1 MGIDTRSPSSSKI
14 VIKQLSY
21 YNRDKSSISEA
32 ETSEVRRRFRI
43 EAEVLE
49 KLSNGNLNIPNL
61 KAYINEG
68 DEFYLVQEFIDG
80 YNLEQLLQQKLW
92 DEGQIKWFLSESL
105 KILIY
110 IHSHNVIHRDI
121 KPSNFMFARHND
133 QPKLFLIDFGAVK
146 QVIYDD
152 SLNQSTMLIGTN
164 GYFPPEQFAGNP
176 KFASDIYALGM
187 TALHLLTGK
196 SPNNFAKSENG
207 VMVNVDELIPF
218 VSSELRKIIRKCV
231 NPSLLDRY
239 NLASIVLDDLEKTSN
254 SDLGYQEA
262 INRTIKSTEYIRI
275 DAEEL
280 NSTYSKKDGLEDK
293 KDKNNVSSTL
303 VDNGEISM
311 RMSPNL
317 KAGLVVLTLGVV
329 SFLGFTA
336 LNKKDQ
342 LPPKV
347 ATTNEASEQT
357 TKSVQ
362 AGSDKND
369 DLPENSSNKQENSD
383 SGALEFS
390 SSSKLVSVKDDSGLI
405 GFDVPDNWFY
415 FSAAWEKI
423 NKKLVS
429 NYLRQLI
436 HQMINLM
443 LRTSRP
449 QVFLLE
455 LPRNQ

>member
-1 MGIDTRSPSSSKI
+1 MI
-14 VIKQLSY
+14 
-21 YNRDKSSISEA
+21 
-32 ETSEVRRRFRI
+32 
-43 EAEVLE
+43 
-49 KLSNGNLNIPNL
+49 NGNLNIPNL

-218 VSSELRKIIRKCV
+218 ISSELRKIIRKCI

-254 SDLGYQEA
+254 SDLGYREA

-369 DLPENSSNKQENSD
+369 DLPEKSSNKRRK
-383 SGALEFS
+383 F
-390 SSSKLVSVKDDSGLI
+390 
-405 GFDVPDNWFY
+405 
-415 FSAAWEKI
+415 
-423 NKKLVS
+423 
-429 NYLRQLI
+429 
-436 HQMINLM
+436 
-443 LRTSRP
+443 
-449 QVFLLE
+449 
-455 LPRNQ
+455 